1 MSKAVV
7 QRGTHIQISF
17 LPSLSLP
24 FCILPHF
31 QREKGNQCCVI
42 KSIVSGFRLIDSNP
56 GYVINYMTLGKILK
70 YLSLSFLIF
79 KIEILIKPNPKV
91 CDNDI

>member
-1 MSKAVV
+1 M
-7 QRGTHIQISF
+7 
-17 LPSLSLP
+17 
-24 FCILPHF
+24 
-31 QREKGNQCCVI
+31 I